1 MNETKTL
8 MERAEKTFSSAE
20 LLLRE
25 ADYEGCVSRAY
36 YAMFYAAEALLLTK
50 NLKFSSHKGVIS
62 QFGEH
67 FIKTE
72 VFKAEL
78 GVATIKINRNGLWR
92 DDHVSFDPFAS
103 RPTTLRDSSTK
114 DDQTFFRHFFEEFE
128 ALLNPDYGLLNVFAG
143 CVRLDVLGCSIFV
156 SEHRNNLADLT
167 ALRHIQRNQFC
178 TSSFLTGQRIQQSF

>member
-1 MNETKTL
+1 

-78 GVATIKINRNGLWR
+78 GRNFQKTFQRRLIGDYSYSPEIDRKEAVDIIDW
-92 DDHVSFDPFAS
+92 
-103 RPTTLRDSSTK
+103 TK
-114 DDQTFFRHFFEEFE
+114 DFLREISEYLEKQ
-128 ALLNPDYGLLNVFAG
+128 G
-143 CVRLDVLGCSIFV
+143 RLK
-156 SEHRNNLADLT
+156 
-167 ALRHIQRNQFC
+167 
-178 TSSFLTGQRIQQSF
+178 